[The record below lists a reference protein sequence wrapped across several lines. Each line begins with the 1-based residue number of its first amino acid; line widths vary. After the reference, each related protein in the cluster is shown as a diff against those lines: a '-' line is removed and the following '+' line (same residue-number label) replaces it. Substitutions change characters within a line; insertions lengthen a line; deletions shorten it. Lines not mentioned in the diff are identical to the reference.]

1 MRRTRSGDEVWE
13 AVGGRLADS
22 RGPARGLKAALGFIE
37 KLTLRPEELGRDD
50 VDAVLAAG
58 VSDPALRDAVKVCA
72 LFNMI
77 VRMADSLGWDVPPPD
92 VVAARAPKML
102 DGGYALSAIAS
113 R

>member
-1 MRRTRSGDEVWE
+1 MWE
-13 AVGGRLADS
+13 AVVADWRTAPVGEGRMAVLVF
-22 RGPARGLKAALGFIE
+22 LE
-37 KLTLRPEELGRDD
+37 KLTMRPDELGRDD

-58 VSDPALRDAVKVCA
+58 VSEQALRDAVKVCA

-77 VRMADSLGWDVPPPD
+77 VRMADSLGWDVPPSE

-102 DGGYALSAIAS
+102 EGGYALSAIAS